1 MKPPKYILG
10 VDCCDEN
17 ALAYCLV
24 KHFEGS
30 VEVIGAGTMSNKALF
45 EEEVNNLAKYYNAE
59 IVREPKI
66 MKKPRTRCPH
76 PTPIPLYL
84 GDTVEYDQV
93 DELSDT
99 NRNIGVLERTDTGQ
113 WIISTANPDRMDYDT
128 NLWRTMK
135 LIKRGGEE

>member
-93 DELSDT
+93 DEIGET
-99 NRNIGVLERTDTGQ
+99 GRNIGVLELSPSKK

-128 NLWRTMK
+128 NLWRNMK